1 MFCRMS
7 IVLFFLQWKTGM
19 EAVKLQKK
27 LRIIKIDY
35 NATVIQDLCETDQN
49 VLVIHK
55 SYLLQ

>member
-1 MFCRMS
+1 MFWRMS

-55 SYLLQ
+55 SYFLQ